1 MTFEEKY
8 AAQGRKLDELKA
20 KLDAAVDARKLARE
34 KTREEIAADIDA
46 LDAKIDEFNASVDA
60 KIDAKAEEIDA
71 KIDAKAEEVSA
82 KAEEVGVKVEQ
93 GAAKAKSALTLDKAT
108 AEAVAN
114 EPTRLA
120 ELEKRT
126 AGNFAAAEENARLI
140 HARRDAKCSNAKLR
154 TEMKVNAAKEKVAER
169 KEARDKAAQEDW
181 IIDLLAYANSCY
193 EMAYAW
199 AMEAEYT
206 MMEAAY
212 EIDYYNEK
220 FIDKKVFVDGSDTH
234 EVALSV
240 VKKVDDPT
248 TQVDCVTGATLTSN
262 GVNDMIKA
270 GLKDAGKNALEL
282 FYKKM
287 CTPEPVDSTAT
298 EQPKAEEE

>member
-60 KIDAKAEEIDA
+60 KIDAKAEE
-71 KIDAKAEEVSA
+71 
-82 KAEEVGVKVEQ
+82 VGVKVEQ

-140 HARRDAKCSNAKLR
+140 RARRDAKCSNAKLR

-220 FIDKKVFVDGSDTH
+220 FIDKK
-234 EVALSV
+234 
-240 VKKVDDPT
+240 
-248 TQVDCVTGATLTSN
+248 
-262 GVNDMIKA
+262 
-270 GLKDAGKNALEL
+270 
-282 FYKKM
+282 
-287 CTPEPVDSTAT
+287 
-298 EQPKAEEE
+298 

>member
-60 KIDAKAEEIDA
+60 KIDAKAEEIDAKMEAKAEEIDA

-140 HARRDAKCSNAKLR
+140 RARRDAKCSNAKLR

-220 FIDKKVFVDGSDTH
+220 FIDKK
-234 EVALSV
+234 
-240 VKKVDDPT
+240 
-248 TQVDCVTGATLTSN
+248 
-262 GVNDMIKA
+262 
-270 GLKDAGKNALEL
+270 
-282 FYKKM
+282 
-287 CTPEPVDSTAT
+287 
-298 EQPKAEEE
+298 

>member
-20 KLDAAVDARKLARE
+20 KLDAAIDARKLARE

-60 KIDAKAEEIDA
+60 KIDAKAEEIDAKMDAKAEEIDA

-140 HARRDAKCSNAKLR
+140 RARRDAKCSNAKLR

-220 FIDKKVFVDGSDTH
+220 FIDKK
-234 EVALSV
+234 
-240 VKKVDDPT
+240 
-248 TQVDCVTGATLTSN
+248 
-262 GVNDMIKA
+262 
-270 GLKDAGKNALEL
+270 
-282 FYKKM
+282 
-287 CTPEPVDSTAT
+287 
-298 EQPKAEEE
+298 

>member
-60 KIDAKAEEIDA
+60 KVDAKVDDINAKMDAKAEEIDA

-140 HARRDAKCSNAKLR
+140 RARRDAKCSNAKLR

-220 FIDKKVFVDGSDTH
+220 FIDKK
-234 EVALSV
+234 
-240 VKKVDDPT
+240 
-248 TQVDCVTGATLTSN
+248 
-262 GVNDMIKA
+262 
-270 GLKDAGKNALEL
+270 
-282 FYKKM
+282 
-287 CTPEPVDSTAT
+287 
-298 EQPKAEEE
+298 

>member
-60 KIDAKAEEIDA
+60 KIDAKAEEIDAKMDAKAEEIDA

-140 HARRDAKCSNAKLR
+140 RARRDAKCSNAKLR

-220 FIDKKVFVDGSDTH
+220 FIDKK
-234 EVALSV
+234 
-240 VKKVDDPT
+240 
-248 TQVDCVTGATLTSN
+248 
-262 GVNDMIKA
+262 
-270 GLKDAGKNALEL
+270 
-282 FYKKM
+282 
-287 CTPEPVDSTAT
+287 
-298 EQPKAEEE
+298 

>member
-46 LDAKIDEFNASVDA
+46 LDAKIDEFNASV
-60 KIDAKAEEIDA
+60 DAKAEEIDA

-140 HARRDAKCSNAKLR
+140 RARRDAKCSNAKLR

-220 FIDKKVFVDGSDTH
+220 FIDKK
-234 EVALSV
+234 
-240 VKKVDDPT
+240 
-248 TQVDCVTGATLTSN
+248 
-262 GVNDMIKA
+262 
-270 GLKDAGKNALEL
+270 
-282 FYKKM
+282 
-287 CTPEPVDSTAT
+287 
-298 EQPKAEEE
+298 

>member
-71 KIDAKAEEVSA
+71 KMDAKAEEIDAKIDAKAEEVSA
-82 KAEEVGVKVEQ
+82 KAEEIGVKVEQ

-140 HARRDAKCSNAKLR
+140 RARRDAKCSNAKLR

-220 FIDKKVFVDGSDTH
+220 FIDKK
-234 EVALSV
+234 
-240 VKKVDDPT
+240 
-248 TQVDCVTGATLTSN
+248 
-262 GVNDMIKA
+262 
-270 GLKDAGKNALEL
+270 
-282 FYKKM
+282 
-287 CTPEPVDSTAT
+287 
-298 EQPKAEEE
+298 